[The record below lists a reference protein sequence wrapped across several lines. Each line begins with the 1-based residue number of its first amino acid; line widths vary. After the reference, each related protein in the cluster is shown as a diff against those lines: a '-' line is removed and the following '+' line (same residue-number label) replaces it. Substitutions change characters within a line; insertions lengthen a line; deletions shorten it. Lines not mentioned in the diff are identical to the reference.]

1 VFFSAGK
8 MNITNLDTFKVNIFA
23 KNIRTI
29 RIRVLRVKL
38 KENETIINRK
48 TQTEPEKQIKI
59 KTKVSP

>member
-1 VFFSAGK
+1 

-29 RIRVLRVKL
+29 RIKVLKVKL